1 MDPDK
6 NGADKRDREKVFTR
20 METEVEKA
28 SRRLRVVSMGIA
40 CKIDLEDEDEE
51 AKGFE
56 EEEHADLTP
65 VVPILQM
72 NVDEV
77 SAFFSN
83 LMKRLLQM
91 ETGGGKPGRLW
102 AGKKQPAGRIDDG
115 FTLIVDD
122 KLCFWKIEY
131 SLQAPSTSTTR
142 QPT

>member
-1 MDPDK
+1 MWSTQSQL
-6 NGADKRDREKVFTR
+6 NMLRIY
-20 METEVEKA
+20 KA
-28 SRRLRVVSMGIA
+28 KGDWEAFVRHL
-40 CKIDLEDEDEE
+40 KIDLEEEEEE

-91 ETGGGKPGRLW
+91 GAGGGKPDRLW
-102 AGKKQPAGRIDDG
+102 AGKKQPSGRIDDG

-122 KLCFWKIEY
+122 KLCFWKIKY

>member
-1 MDPDK
+1 MRSTQLQL
-6 NGADKRDREKVFTR
+6 NMLRIY
-20 METEVEKA
+20 KA
-28 SRRLRVVSMGIA
+28 KGDWEAFVRHL
-40 CKIDLEDEDEE
+40 KIDLEEEEEE

-91 ETGGGKPGRLW
+91 EAGG
-102 AGKKQPAGRIDDG
+102 GKKQPAGRIDDG

>member
-6 NGADKRDREKVFTR
+6 NGARKRDREKVFNR
-20 METEVEKA
+20 RETEVEKA

-77 SAFFSN
+77 SAFFLN

-91 ETGGGKPGRLW
+91 ETGGGKPDRLW

>member
-1 MDPDK
+1 M
-6 NGADKRDREKVFTR
+6 
-20 METEVEKA
+20 
-28 SRRLRVVSMGIA
+28 
-40 CKIDLEDEDEE
+40 
-51 AKGFE
+51 
-56 EEEHADLTP
+56 TP

-77 SAFFSN
+77 SAFFLN

-91 ETGGGKPGRLW
+91 EAGGGKPGRLW

-131 SLQAPSTSTTR
+131 SLQAPSTANLILPRDLYRGRGTGGEGIANKLRLVRLAFCFSNF
-142 QPT
+142 